1 MIIQV
6 PYKVGD
12 IVSIKLASGEE
23 MVAKLEEERD
33 SHVMLRKPLMLVAS
47 ETGIGLAPFMFTVD
61 PDHKFRIRLNNI
73 ICVVK
78 TSKDA
83 TSAYIQQTTGLAVL
97 S

>member
-61 PDHKFRIRLNNI
+61 PDHKFKIRLNNI

-83 TSAYIQQTTGLAVL
+83 ANAYIKQTTGLAVL